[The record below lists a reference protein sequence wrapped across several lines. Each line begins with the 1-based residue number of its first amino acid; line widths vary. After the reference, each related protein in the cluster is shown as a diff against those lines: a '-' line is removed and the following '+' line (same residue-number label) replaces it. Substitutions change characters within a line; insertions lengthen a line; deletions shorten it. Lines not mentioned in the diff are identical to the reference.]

1 MKTTQ
6 TAVQA
11 HGNACAPTTNCHDI
25 GDTLVLDNNGS
36 YSTKAGIAGYHEPY
50 VEFQPSE
57 PFIVEHWTESRI
69 YPTFDVM

>member
-11 HGNACAPTTNCHDI
+11 PHGNACAPTTNCHDI
-25 GDTLVLDNNGS
+25 GGILVIDNGS
-36 YSTKAGIAGYHEPY
+36 YSTKAGVAGYHEPY

>member
-6 TAVQA
+6 TAVPA

-25 GDTLVLDNNGS
+25 GDTLVFDNGS
-36 YSTKAGIAGYHEPY
+36 YSTKAEIAGYDEPY